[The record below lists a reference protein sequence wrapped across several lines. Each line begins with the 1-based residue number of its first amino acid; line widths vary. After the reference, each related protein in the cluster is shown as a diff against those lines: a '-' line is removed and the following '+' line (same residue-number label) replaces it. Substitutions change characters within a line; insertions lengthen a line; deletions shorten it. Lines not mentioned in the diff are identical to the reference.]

1 MKHVYGTNAS
11 LIHAFAQ
18 NNSERSKCGNLFFE
32 GKKLYLYGYH
42 YLLAEF
48 IKDKEGKDCI
58 LINDKGYSV
67 SIRKHIGIVTQ
78 ATRQYKQYFAK
89 SIDDALVLRRLQT
102 LNAKLPNAI
111 KTDMYISEII
121 GRVETYKKQR
131 YELGLYINPEIVSF
145 SDKITPEQIEKAK
158 IKALEAKKK
167 EEAKIKA
174 NIAAFLNYESNRIN
188 GSKEDYIRLSLDK
201 TQIETNQEV
210 KIPIEEAKSLYK
222 AIVNNLNVIGYQI
235 GSYYINDLTNKHL
248 IVGCHK
254 IVLSNLHEVGN
265 KLLSL

>member
-1 MKHVYGTNAS
+1 MKYVYATNAS

-18 NNSERSKCGNLFFE
+18 NNSERGKCGNLFFE
-32 GKKLYLYGYH
+32 GKKLYSYGYH

-67 SIRKHIGIVTQ
+67 STRKHIGIVTQ

-89 SIDDALVLRRLQT
+89 SIDDALVVRRLHT
-102 LNAKLPNAI
+102 LNDKLPNARKI
-111 KTDMYISEII
+111 DMYISEII
-121 GRVETYKKQR
+121 GIVETYKKQR

-210 KIPIEEAKSLYK
+210 KIPIEEAKSLYQ

-235 GSYYINDLTNKHL
+235 GSYYINDLTNKYL

-265 KLLSL
+265 KILSL

>member
-1 MKHVYGTNAS
+1 MKYVYSTNAD

-18 NNSERSKCGNLFFE
+18 NNSARGKCGNVFFE
-32 GKKLYLYGYH
+32 GKKLYSYGYH

-48 IKDKEGKDCI
+48 IKDNEGKDCI
-58 LINDKGYSV
+58 LINNKGYSV
-67 SIRKHIGIVTQ
+67 STRKHIGIVTQ
-78 ATRQYKQYFAK
+78 ATRQYKQYFTQNT
-89 SIDDALVLRRLQT
+89 DDTFVLQQLNT
-102 LNAKLPNAI
+102 LTAKLPNAR
-111 KTDMYISEII
+111 KPEMYISEII
-121 GRVETYKKQR
+121 SIVETYKKQR
-131 YELGLYINPEIVSF
+131 SELRLYINPDILGF